1 MSYVPE
7 VTARWKRRATEIAD
21 AIGGGESSSTVSGTV
36 SLSAASITALADAI
50 DDRLRLSA
58 IAISI
63 ADVLSVKTNAND
75 SVAVTGTV
83 SATLPANL
91 VIPVDTVA
99 GTNNGANG
107 SGVAVTV
114 PVNAAHNVTIPV
126 KTNSANQPMSSA
138 GLPVSVPVDPVHS
151 VTVPVKSNSSGQ
163 PLTLGNVVAQIGV
176 AVGSTT
182 VPVSVV
188 TNTSQG
194 ASVYGTGVNVP
205 VAGGL
210 ATIPVSNAS
219 GLTVQIS
226 NASGLVCDIANTN
239 NVVVP
244 VDTVSG
250 TNNAA
255 NGSGVAVVVPVTA
268 SGTILD
274 VKLVEVA
281 TLAQTSIHEAVEDA
295 LNDATGIDINIATVS
310 VSAKTQFHEAM
321 ETALEEA
328 DVVDVNI
335 STVATAAKT
344 LPYVSDSYGALTG
357 TIHAANAGYWS
368 SSPFSNATSTTKH
381 EWYLMGDD
389 GAIIRG
395 AQLYHK
401 QAFHDASAIQTYVGL
416 RYQRGSGA
424 SWVQPIATADD
435 VDGIF
440 GRTSGTIAWNSN
452 DTVAT
457 ISQSTWKILYPDG
470 STTGY
475 NQKIRGFDGVNLFG
489 VTRDQYTGHHV
500 VWNEEFQSWTM
511 TSIGADRAGIFGT
524 VIQMTNQGGADPWWK
539 VVRFGETEP
548 EPTIY
553 GNAPAG
559 VFVGLNVI
567 KNSSGNWVPSYQ
579 YD

>member
-36 SLSAASITALADAI
+36 SLSTASITALADAI

-58 IAISI
+58 IAVSI

-114 PVNAAHNVTIPV
+114 PVNPTHNVTVPV
-126 KTNSANQPMSSA
+126 KANSANQPMSSA
-138 GLPVSVPVDPVHS
+138 GIPVTVPVNPSHS
-151 VTVPVKSNSSGQ
+151 VTVPVKSNVSGQ

-194 ASVYGTGVNVP
+194 ASVFGTGVVVP
-205 VAGGL
+205 VAGGT
-210 ATIPVSNAS
+210 ANIQVANTA
-219 GLTVQIS
+219 GLTVEVS
-226 NASGLVCDIANTN
+226 NNGGLVCDIANTN
-239 NVVVP
+239 NLVVA

-268 SGTILD
+268 SGTVLD
-274 VKLVEVA
+274 VKI
-281 TLAQTSIHEAVEDA
+281 TD
-295 LNDATGIDINIATVS
+295 IDPL
-310 VSAKTQFHEAM
+310 AKTRFHEAM

-335 STVATAAKT
+335 ATVAAAAKT
-344 LPYVSDSYGALTG
+344 QFHEAVETALEEADTYSGTGAIVDYPSYVNNANFNNWSVRRDDGILLTG
-357 TIHAANAGYWS
+357 QFYKITNNSYVQGKDFLLHNGTRVQFTGTSTWQQVNMGTV
-368 SSPFSNATSTTKH
+368 NATIVDYQTSAVIKFKQIH
-381 EWYLMGDD
+381 PAG
-389 GAIIRG
+389 GAIFDTNPDWWYTTTNMTGSTGWSFYGSYNI
-395 AQLYHK
+395 
-401 QAFHDASAIQTYVGL
+401 DN
-416 RYQRGSGA
+416 GSGG
-424 SWVQPIATADD
+424 TT
-435 VDGIF
+435 
-440 GRTSGTIAWNSN
+440 TSGLWYKA
-452 DTVAT
+452 
-457 ISQSTWKILYPDG
+457 K
-470 STTGY
+470 
-475 NQKIRGFDGVNLFG
+475 
-489 VTRDQYTGHHV
+489 
-500 VWNEEFQSWTM
+500 
-511 TSIGADRAGIFGT
+511 
-524 VIQMTNQGGADPWWK
+524 
-539 VVRFGETEP
+539 
-548 EPTIY
+548 
-553 GNAPAG
+553 
-559 VFVGLNVI
+559 
-567 KNSSGNWVPSYQ
+567 
-579 YD
+579 

>member
-36 SLSAASITALADAI
+36 SLSTASITALADAI
-50 DDRLRLSA
+50 DQRFRLSA
-58 IAISI
+58 IAVSI

-114 PVNAAHNVTIPV
+114 PVNPTHNVTVPV
-126 KTNSANQPMSSA
+126 KANSANQPMSSA
-138 GLPVSVPVDPVHS
+138 GIPVTVPVNPTHT
-151 VTVPVKSNSSGQ
+151 VTVPVKSNVSGQ

-194 ASVYGTGVNVP
+194 ASVFGTGVNVP
-205 VAGGL
+205 VSGGL

-268 SGTILD
+268 SGTVLD
-274 VKLVEVA
+274 VKLVEVGTA
-281 TLAQTSIHEAVEDA
+281 A
-295 LNDATGIDINIATVS
+295 LPLDVNITGVS
-310 VSAKTQFHEAM
+310 SVAKNEFHEAM
-321 ETALEEA
+321 ETALEDA
-328 DVVDVNI
+328 DAVDVNI
-335 STVATAAKT
+335 ATVAASAKTQFHEAVETALNDASDIDVNSNLDIMTGYISNYVGASPNTTYTVATRDGGATDTNHVFSDAT
-344 LPYVSDSYGALTG
+344 LATRVHGSSHVNKLVSRLQHNGLWYIGVPVVHVTDPRIGYVFNASTSVTGFKAWTIQDSRGIF
-357 TIHAANAGYWS
+357 IHLQGILWENTWQLYSTANMS
-368 SSPFSNATSTTKH
+368 KF
-381 EWYLMGDD
+381 
-389 GAIIRG
+389 RG
-395 AQLYHK
+395 ATVHRQSPDSVDEWLVV
-401 QAFHDASAIQTYVGL
+401 AL
-416 RYQRGSGA
+416 
-424 SWVQPIATADD
+424 AT
-435 VDGIF
+435 
-440 GRTSGTIAWNSN
+440 
-452 DTVAT
+452 
-457 ISQSTWKILYPDG
+457 
-470 STTGY
+470 
-475 NQKIRGFDGVNLFG
+475 
-489 VTRDQYTGHHV
+489 
-500 VWNEEFQSWTM
+500 
-511 TSIGADRAGIFGT
+511 
-524 VIQMTNQGGADPWWK
+524 
-539 VVRFGETEP
+539 
-548 EPTIY
+548 
-553 GNAPAG
+553 
-559 VFVGLNVI
+559 
-567 KNSSGNWVPSYQ
+567 
-579 YD
+579 

>member
-58 IAISI
+58 IAVSI

-176 AVGSTT
+176 AVGSAT

-268 SGTILD
+268 SGTVLD
-274 VKLVEVA
+274 VKLMEVA
-281 TLAQTSIHEAVEDA
+281 AAALPFDVNITGVSSVAKNLFHEAFETALEDA
-295 LNDATGIDINIATVS
+295 DGVDVNIATVAA
-310 VSAKTQFHEAM
+310 SAKTQFHEAM

-335 STVATAAKT
+335 ATVASAAQTDLGLGMRGVVQNSLNTSTFGTWRISVDDGTVTDYDQT
-344 LPYVSDSYGALTG
+344 LQDNAGNNLPGNQRDNMLGRLVYRTISSYIWRLVVTEVPNPTVTLVKGIVNAWSGATGDATWHILRDNGTTVSNQYLHFRDLAPWWVAGS
-357 TIHAANAGYWS
+357 AAN
-368 SSPFSNATSTTKH
+368 
-381 EWYLMGDD
+381 E
-389 GAIIRG
+389 
-395 AQLYHK
+395 
-401 QAFHDASAIQTYVGL
+401 AS
-416 RYQRGSGA
+416 YQGHRV
-424 SWVQPIATADD
+424 VQNTD
-435 VDGIF
+435 
-440 GRTSGTIAWNSN
+440 
-452 DTVAT
+452 
-457 ISQSTWKILYPDG
+457 
-470 STTGY
+470 
-475 NQKIRGFDGVNLFG
+475 
-489 VTRDQYTGHHV
+489 
-500 VWNEEFQSWTM
+500 
-511 TSIGADRAGIFGT
+511 
-524 VIQMTNQGGADPWWK
+524 
-539 VVRFGETEP
+539 
-548 EPTIY
+548 
-553 GNAPAG
+553 
-559 VFVGLNVI
+559 
-567 KNSSGNWVPSYQ
+567 SGNNYWQ
-579 YD
+579 LERT

>member
-58 IAISI
+58 IAVSI

-268 SGTILD
+268 SGTVLDLLIILF
-274 VKLVEVA
+274 LVFLLFLVSEGLLFVSFFWTSFHSSA
-281 TLAQTSIHEAVEDA
+281 SPSFGIWPGEGFYVPDPCELTFANTL
-295 LNDATGIDINIATVS
+295 L
-310 VSAKTQFHEAM
+310 
-321 ETALEEA
+321 L
-328 DVVDVNI
+328 
-335 STVATAAKT
+335 
-344 LPYVSDSYGALTG
+344 
-357 TIHAANAGYWS
+357 
-368 SSPFSNATSTTKH
+368 SNA
-381 EWYLMGDD
+381 
-389 GAIIRG
+389 AIS
-395 AQLYHK
+395 L
-401 QAFHDASAIQTYVGL
+401 
-416 RYQRGSGA
+416 
-424 SWVQPIATADD
+424 
-435 VDGIF
+435 
-440 GRTSGTIAWNSN
+440 
-452 DTVAT
+452 
-457 ISQSTWKILYPDG
+457 
-470 STTGY
+470 
-475 NQKIRGFDGVNLFG
+475 
-489 VTRDQYTGHHV
+489 
-500 VWNEEFQSWTM
+500 
-511 TSIGADRAGIFGT
+511 
-524 VIQMTNQGGADPWWK
+524 
-539 VVRFGETEP
+539 
-548 EPTIY
+548 
-553 GNAPAG
+553 GNA
-559 VFVGLNVI
+559 FISLEI
-567 KNSSGNWVPSYQ
+567 SSQFLIYFSF
-579 YD
+579 

>member
-36 SLSAASITALADAI
+36 SLSAASISALADAI

-58 IAISI
+58 IAVSI

-268 SGTILD
+268 SGTVLD

-295 LNDATGIDINIATVS
+295 LNDATGIDINIATVAA
-310 VSAKTQFHEAM
+310 SAKTQFHEAM

-335 STVATAAKT
+335 ATIASAAQTDLGLGMRGIVQNSLNTSTLNTWRILVDDGTVTSYDQSLHDISGTNLPGNRRDDMFGRPVYRTPTSYIWRLVVDTTFSDEGIILSGISSTTDYYTWHVVRNGATLGHQRLFETPDSA
-344 LPYVSDSYGALTG
+344 PYYIMCSSNSVRDSYIGKKVTLYSDDTWLV
-357 TIHAANAGYWS
+357 HA
-368 SSPFSNATSTTKH
+368 
-381 EWYLMGDD
+381 
-389 GAIIRG
+389 
-395 AQLYHK
+395 
-401 QAFHDASAIQTYVGL
+401 
-416 RYQRGSGA
+416 
-424 SWVQPIATADD
+424 
-435 VDGIF
+435 
-440 GRTSGTIAWNSN
+440 
-452 DTVAT
+452 
-457 ISQSTWKILYPDG
+457 
-470 STTGY
+470 
-475 NQKIRGFDGVNLFG
+475 
-489 VTRDQYTGHHV
+489 
-500 VWNEEFQSWTM
+500 
-511 TSIGADRAGIFGT
+511 
-524 VIQMTNQGGADPWWK
+524 
-539 VVRFGETEP
+539 
-548 EPTIY
+548 
-553 GNAPAG
+553 
-559 VFVGLNVI
+559 
-567 KNSSGNWVPSYQ
+567 
-579 YD
+579 

>member
-63 ADVLSVKTNAND
+63 ADVVSVKTNAND

-126 KTNSANQPMSSA
+126 KTNSANQPVSSA

-176 AVGSTT
+176 AVGSAT

-268 SGTILD
+268 SGTVLD

-281 TLAQTSIHEAVEDA
+281 ALAKTSIHEAVEDA
-295 LNDATGIDINIATVS
+295 LNEATGIDINIATMAESAKTQFHQAMETALEEADGVD
-310 VSAKTQFHEAM
+310 VNIATVAASAKTQFHEAM

-335 STVATAAKT
+335 ATIATAAQT
-344 LPYVSDSYGALTG
+344 DISEALGADTRGIVTGFTSGYVVLLLDNGDSYNSGKTSYPLGWEDVRIGDAVVASSNGFYRVVNTVKTIAGDRNGVVSWVNRISTTNQYSWTIVTDNGDTLNDQAIRQNGLTQYP
-357 TIHAANAGYWS
+357 TS
-368 SSPFSNATSTTKH
+368 STYGSNVSRRVTKSSTSTTDYM
-381 EWYLMGDD
+381 WS
-389 GAIIRG
+389 IIT
-395 AQLYHK
+395 
-401 QAFHDASAIQTYVGL
+401 D
-416 RYQRGSGA
+416 
-424 SWVQPIATADD
+424 
-435 VDGIF
+435 
-440 GRTSGTIAWNSN
+440 
-452 DTVAT
+452 
-457 ISQSTWKILYPDG
+457 
-470 STTGY
+470 
-475 NQKIRGFDGVNLFG
+475 
-489 VTRDQYTGHHV
+489 
-500 VWNEEFQSWTM
+500 
-511 TSIGADRAGIFGT
+511 
-524 VIQMTNQGGADPWWK
+524 
-539 VVRFGETEP
+539 
-548 EPTIY
+548 
-553 GNAPAG
+553 
-559 VFVGLNVI
+559 
-567 KNSSGNWVPSYQ
+567 SY
-579 YD
+579 

>member
-58 IAISI
+58 IAVSI
-63 ADVLSVKTNAND
+63 ADVLSVKTNVND

-114 PVNAAHNVTIPV
+114 PVNPTHNVTVPV
-126 KTNSANQPMSSA
+126 KANSANQPMSSA
-138 GLPVSVPVDPVHS
+138 GIPVTVPVNPTHT
-151 VTVPVKSNSSGQ
+151 VTVPVKSNVSGQ

-194 ASVYGTGVNVP
+194 ASVFGTGVNVP
-205 VAGGL
+205 VSGGL

-239 NVVVP
+239 SVVVP

-268 SGTILD
+268 SGTVLD
-274 VKLVEVA
+274 VKIVEISAVA
-281 TLAQTSIHEAVEDA
+281 PSGGVAPITAFHEAVE
-295 LNDATGIDINIATVS
+295 
-310 VSAKTQFHEAM
+310 
-321 ETALEEA
+321 TALEDAEGITVNQNPTLLYGVCEGYSGNYMLVRSDDDGVTYNA
-328 DVVDVNI
+328 NTIRISGTSPEVDVASYANSGFSAAEKYQLRGLRVSSTYTDALTYARNWRTVDFFPHGLQSGI
-335 STVATAAKT
+335 TGHITSRNSSTVA
-344 LPYVSDSYGALTG
+344 DSWEITTDNGI
-357 TIHAANAGYWS
+357 IHS
-368 SSPFSNATSTTKH
+368 SQRVTH
-381 EWYLMGDD
+381 E
-389 GAIIRG
+389 
-395 AQLYHK
+395 
-401 QAFHDASAIQTYVGL
+401 
-416 RYQRGSGA
+416 GA
-424 SWVQPIATADD
+424 SLDNTN
-435 VDGIF
+435 
-440 GRTSGTIAWNSN
+440 TSVRDAF
-452 DTVAT
+452 
-457 ISQSTWKILYPDG
+457 YG
-470 STTGY
+470 S
-475 NQKIRGFDGVNLFG
+475 R
-489 VTRDQYTGHHV
+489 V
-500 VWNEEFQSWTM
+500 VWSTYLSRWLT
-511 TSIGADRAGIFGT
+511 A
-524 VIQMTNQGGADPWWK
+524 VIE
-539 VVRFGETEP
+539 V
-548 EPTIY
+548 
-553 GNAPAG
+553 
-559 VFVGLNVI
+559 
-567 KNSSGNWVPSYQ
+567 
-579 YD
+579 